1 MKPPILRYGSQEDLK
16 ARASLKGGRYW
27 FTFSESATHLFEED
41 LEYSPG
47 EEVPFALFKAL
58 VITRDAYLPS
68 SNDPVELA
76 SDLLKPNN
84 PCAPEP
90 EDVYALVRHLS
101 GNAYTSSQIEAL
113 KDLATEIE
121 RRGGIFSLE
130 GVEDQ
135 SDRIENLQSIAE
147 ELYQSSQEKS

>member
-1 MKPPILRYGSQEDLK
+1 MKPPILGYGSQEDLK
-16 ARASLKGGRYW
+16 ARASLQGGRYW
-27 FTFSESATHLFEED
+27 FTFSVSATHLFEED

-47 EEVPFALFKAL
+47 EEVPFALCKAHVL
-58 VITRDAYLPS
+58 TRDAYLPS
-68 SNDPVELA
+68 YNDPVELA
-76 SDLLKPNN
+76 ADLLKPSS

-90 EDVYALVRHLS
+90 EDVYALVRHLA
-101 GNAYTSSQIEAL
+101 GDAYTSSQIEAL

-121 RRGGIFSLE
+121 RRGGIISLE

-147 ELYQSSQEKS
+147 DLYQSSQEKS